1 MEKEDALVSIAEDQG
16 GYFTAKQ
23 ALQAGYSYRDQ
34 HYHKT
39 RGNWLQIERGMYRL
53 RNYPYPQRDDLVI
66 LSLLSH
72 NRAGEPQAVVSHES
86 ALAIHRM
93 SDANPARIHLTVPPG
108 FRKQMPP
115 GIVLHRAR
123 LSAKD
128 WMEYNGYRVTTP
140 LRTLLD
146 IAESP
151 SGLSYLGSAVYDALY
166 RGLVRPAQLL
176 AADTSREV
184 RKLLISAIEAAEQR
198 IYGPAR
204 KEIEG
209 AEGLEPVEAVEGLE
223 THGRQEHNAR

>member
-1 MEKEDALVSIAEDQG
+1 MEKEDALISIAEDQG

-39 RGNWLQIERGMYRL
+39 RGNWVQIERGVYRL

-86 ALAIHRM
+86 ALAIHGM

-108 FRKQMPP
+108 FRKHVPS
-115 GIVLHRAR
+115 GIVLHKAR

-128 WMEYNGYRVTTP
+128 WVQNDGYRVTTP

-146 IAESP
+146 VAESP
-151 SGLSYLGSAVYDALY
+151 SGWSYLADAVYDALY
-166 RGLVRPAQLL
+166 KGLVRSAQLL
-176 AADTSREV
+176 AADTNDEV
-184 RKLLISAIEAAEQR
+184 RKWLISAIEAAEQR
-198 IYGPAR
+198 IYGAAR
-204 KEIEG
+204 SG
-209 AEGLEPVEAVEGLE
+209 GSGG
-223 THGRQEHNAR
+223 T

>member
-1 MEKEDALVSIAEDQG
+1 MEKEEALISIAEDQG

-39 RGNWLQIERGMYRL
+39 RGNWVQIERGIYRL

-86 ALAIHRM
+86 ALAIHEM
-93 SDANPARIHLTVPPG
+93 SDANPARIHLTVPLG
-108 FRKQMPP
+108 FRKQIPS
-115 GIVLHRAR
+115 GIVLHKAR

-128 WMEYNGYRVTTP
+128 WIQHDGYRVTTP

-146 IAESP
+146 VAESP
-151 SGLSYLGSAVYDALY
+151 SGWSYLADAVYDALY
-166 RGLVRPAQLL
+166 KGLVRSAQLL
-176 AADTSREV
+176 AADTSDEA
-184 RKLLISAIEAAEQR
+184 RKWLISAIEAAEQR
-198 IYGPAR
+198 IYGVA
-204 KEIEG
+204 G
-209 AEGLEPVEAVEGLE
+209 
-223 THGRQEHNAR
+223 HGGSGRT